1 MCDAIIGKLMLWTKK
16 RRGAP
21 YRTRS
26 YREKE
31 WEVLCLIL
39 LFRVFEEYFDFF
51 TSTLFRLKTRLE
63 IRDISPFGDDEF
75 RMTSSAVPAGNG
87 IVPWYS
93 NLTITRKREEG
104 CQFEG
109 LLCPEWEK
117 KGFCV
122 LVMGRILLQFFFL
135 FVWLKAASMS
145 YTDVRFLSDAYFS
158 HSLSKER
165 VADRTFIL
173 SGGSFFWSGQEF
185 VRRSTAIRLFLSYP
199 SPVQFRIVSLD
210 IQTDRWQHPNR
221 FNSAPGSVQ
230 SRRNSLSTSTRYRD
244 WQPFC
249 IQFDHIPFLTARENT
264 GNWKNVK
271 RLAPLC
277 YLAFSTVLN
286 VDALFTQ
293 IRHAE
298 KN

>member
-1 MCDAIIGKLMLWTKK
+1 MSWSWDGSYFSFFSYSFDSRQ
-16 RRGAP
+16 RRCLTQTSAFFP
-21 YRTRS
+21 TPISLTRS
-26 YREKE
+26 RRNVSLTARSFFPGALFLVWARIRKEKYR
-31 WEVLCLIL
+31 
-39 LFRVFEEYFDFF
+39 Y
-51 TSTLFRLKTRLE
+51 
-63 IRDISPFGDDEF
+63 
-75 RMTSSAVPAGNG
+75 SS
-87 IVPWYS
+87 
-93 NLTITRKREEG
+93 
-104 CQFEG
+104 
-109 LLCPEWEK
+109 
-117 KGFCV
+117 
-122 LVMGRILLQFFFL
+122 
-135 FVWLKAASMS
+135 
-145 YTDVRFLSDAYFS
+145 
-158 HSLSKER
+158 
-165 VADRTFIL
+165 TFII
-173 SGGSFFWSGQEF
+173 SQ
-185 VRRSTAIRLFLSYP
+185 
-199 SPVQFRIVSLD
+199 QFRIVSLD